1 MFVCVYIT
9 HLEMC
14 NGFAECFPLRDV
26 VSGLLK
32 HELTT
37 GNSHNSDQQAF
48 LRHTKE
54 KREMDRERERM
65 DHFCYLYYQKN
76 MCWVLFV
83 LTCGSSFMR

>member
-54 KREMDRERERM
+54 KREMDREREREWTISVTYITKRICVG
-65 DHFCYLYYQKN
+65 FCL
-76 MCWVLFV
+76 CLPVAV
-83 LTCGSSFMR
+83 HS